1 MSTNM
6 QVTIAII
13 LGSILDCIL
22 GDPHSF
28 PHPVRFMGR
37 GIKALERLLYP
48 SVAGSRTKK
57 DVSIKDKGGSAG
69 KIDDR
74 RNKKACLAG
83 FILVFIMV
91 VATLI
96 VSGGI
101 IWIAERIHPL
111 VAMLSR
117 IIMCYQVL
125 AARSLA
131 DESHYVKEALL
142 QKDIIQSRKRVAMI
156 VGRDTECLGQT
167 GVIRATVETVAE
179 NTSDGVI
186 APLFYMLLGGP
197 VAGMCYKVINTMDSM
212 LGYKNDKY
220 MYFGRPAA
228 KLDDV
233 VNWIPARISAYA
245 MTMAAFLLPECDGK
259 EAARIHKRDAK
270 KHASPNSAQTESVC
284 AGALGVQLAGDAYYF
299 GKKVHKPVIGDAK
312 REIQVQ
318 DITRGVKLMYLA
330 AALVWVIG
338 VGVRLLCMH

>member
-1 MSTNM
+1 M

-28 PHPVRFMGR
+28 PHPVRLMGR
-37 GIKALERLLYP
+37 GIKALEHLLYP
-48 SVAGSRTKK
+48 STEKGENVGS
-57 DVSIKDKGGSAG
+57 DLPVNDEMGDKDKENE
-69 KIDDR
+69 R
-74 RNKKACLAG
+74 QNKKAYRAGLFLVLLMLLAT
-83 FILVFIMV
+83 FC
-91 VATLI
+91 

-101 IWIAERIHPL
+101 ILLAEKVHPYAAL
-111 VAMLSR
+111 FLR

-131 DESHYVKEALL
+131 DESLYVKEALL
-142 QKDIIQSRKRVAMI
+142 QKDILQSRKRVAMI
-156 VGRDTECLGQT
+156 VGRDTECLDRA

-179 NTSDGVI
+179 NTSDGVV

-197 VAGMCYKVINTMDSM
+197 VTGMCYKVINTMDSM

-220 MYFGRPAA
+220 LYFGRPAA
-228 KLDDV
+228 KLDDIA
-233 VNWIPARISAYA
+233 NWIPARISAYA
-245 MTMAAFLLPECDGK
+245 MTMAAFFLPGCDGK

-284 AGALGVQLAGDAYYF
+284 AGALGVWLAGDAYYF

-312 REIQVQ
+312 RSIQVQ
-318 DITRGVKLMYLA
+318 DITRGVQLMYLT
-330 AALVWVIG
+330 AALVWAIG
-338 VGVRLLCMH
+338 VGVRLLCIH